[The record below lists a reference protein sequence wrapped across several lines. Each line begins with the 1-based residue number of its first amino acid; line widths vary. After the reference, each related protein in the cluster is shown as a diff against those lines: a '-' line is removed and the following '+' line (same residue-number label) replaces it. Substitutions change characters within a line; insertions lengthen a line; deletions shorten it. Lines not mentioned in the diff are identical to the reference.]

1 MAFRYGYFKS
11 LMATVTAV
19 GGFDKEIELKMLKR
33 RKIVYLEDAVVL
45 KKYKIRS
52 VW

>member
-19 GGFDKEIELKMLKR
+19 GGFDKEIELKMFKEAQNSL
-33 RKIVYLEDAVVL
+33 LEML
-45 KKYKIRS
+45 
-52 VW
+52 